1 MYKTIMAQSTPT
13 SPDLI
18 VNCKESMKHIRNTLC
33 FAALS
38 LFLSLPALAAEKA
51 ATAKKKAPAVR
62 EAKRPMV
69 SAPRTSDAEGVDR
82 TVYQV
87 LLAEIA
93 LQRGDLD
100 LASKA
105 YADLALRTRDP
116 KVLERAIEVAGH
128 ARRFDLALEV
138 ARLWL
143 DVDPSSKRAQQMMVS
158 VMILS
163 DQLADLAPSLVRLL
177 EVDKASLGE
186 NILGLNRM
194 FARNPDRKAVFR
206 LIDEVCTPFSGLPE
220 AHYAVALAAGSA
232 DEFERALTEVRRALE
247 LRPDWEM
254 AALLEA
260 QLLSRESPATGIS
273 FMQVF
278 VDNNP
283 KASDIRLSLARALV
297 GEKRYAEAKRHFDQL
312 LLDYPDKPEIVYPA
326 AILALQQN
334 EIALAESRF
343 KHLVTLDMPDKSL
356 AYYYLGQ
363 IAEEAKQ
370 NAEALSYYAM
380 VGAGEQNVPAHVRSA
395 RLLAQ
400 QGKLEL
406 ARAQLRA
413 AKGATPEERIQLLIA
428 EAALLREAK
437 QTQAAYDLLDKALA
451 SQPEQPDLLYETAL
465 MAEKLSLT
473 DIMESRLRKLIEL
486 RPDSAQA
493 YNALGYSYAER
504 NIRLIE
510 ALALISKA
518 LKLAPEDP
526 FILDSMGWVLYRQGD
541 LPAALTYLEQAYA
554 RRDDP
559 EVAAHMGEVLWTLG
573 RVEDAQRTLR
583 EAQEKHPTNEA
594 LAAAVKKF
602 VP

>member
-1 MYKTIMAQSTPT
+1 
-13 SPDLI
+13 
-18 VNCKESMKHIRNTLC
+18 MKHIRNTLC
-33 FAALS
+33 FAALPF
-38 LFLSLPALAAEKA
+38 FLSLPALAADKAVPAEKKVP
-51 ATAKKKAPAVR
+51 TVR
-62 EAKRPMV
+62 EAKRPV
-69 SAPRTSDAEGVDR
+69 TSAPRTSDAEGLDR

-116 KVLERAIEVAGH
+116 KVLERTIEVAGH
-128 ARRFDLALEV
+128 ARRFDLALEA

-143 DVDPSSKRAQQMMVS
+143 DVEPSSKRAQQMMVS

-163 DQLADLAPSLVRLL
+163 NQLADLAPSLVRLL
-177 EVDKASLGE
+177 EADKASLGE
-186 NILGLNRM
+186 NLLGLNRM
-194 FARNPDRKAVFR
+194 FARNPDRKAAFR
-206 LIDEVCTPFSGLPE
+206 LIDEVCTPFFGLAE
-220 AHYAVALAAGSA
+220 AHYAVALAAASA
-232 DEFERALTEVRRALE
+232 DEFGRALVEVRRALE

-260 QLLSRESPATGIS
+260 QLLTRESPAAGIS
-273 FMQVF
+273 YMQGF

-283 KASDIRLSLARALV
+283 KANDVRLSLARALV

-312 LLDYPDKPEIVYPA
+312 LLDFPDKPEIVYPA

-343 KHLVTLDMPDKSL
+343 KKLVTLDIPDKSL

-363 IAEEAKQ
+363 IAEEGKQ
-370 NAEALSYYAM
+370 TTEALSYYAM
-380 VGAGEQNVPAHVRSA
+380 VGAGEQYVPAHVRSA

-406 ARAQLRA
+406 ARAQLRS
-413 AKGATPEERIQLLIA
+413 AKGATPEDRIQLLIA
-428 EAALLREAK
+428 EAGLLREEK
-437 QTQAAYDLLDKALA
+437 QTQAAFDLLDEALA
-451 SQPEQPDLLYETAL
+451 AQPDQSDLLYETAL
-465 MAEKLSLT
+465 LAEKLDLME
-473 DIMESRLRKLIEL
+473 IMESRLRKLIEL

-504 NIRLIE
+504 NMRLIE

-518 LKLAPEDP
+518 LRLAPNDP

-554 RRDDP
+554 LRDDP
-559 EVAAHMGEVLWTLG
+559 EVAAHIGEVLWTLG
-573 RVEDAQRTLR
+573 RVEDAQRTLQ
-583 EAQEKHPTNEA
+583 EAQKKHPANEA